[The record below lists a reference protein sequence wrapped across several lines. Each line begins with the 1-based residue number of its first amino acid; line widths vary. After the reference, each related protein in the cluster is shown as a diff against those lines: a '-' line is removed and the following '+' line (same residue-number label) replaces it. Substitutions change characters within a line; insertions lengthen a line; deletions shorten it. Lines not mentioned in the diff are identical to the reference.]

1 MSRHQKMRH
10 VISIFSILLV
20 ILVFTGCETYRQQV
34 VPFKLPTAY
43 PNVVTVADAQ
53 IAAQAY
59 DDPQQAQEA
68 FGFDIRGA
76 GILPVKVV
84 FDNKGMHSLEIL
96 TGQTFLVDSDNNL
109 WPILDQS
116 MAYDRISAKT
126 ELGKVVPEAA
136 KGALLAGAAGVII
149 GAAVGIVTGRGI
161 GEAIGRGAAVGAA
174 AGATIGGAKGLTDRD
189 VQMQIREDLDTRSL
203 KRKAIPPQQVAHGFI
218 FFPGEAK
225 NAREIRLILKA
236 VGTGQ
241 TYPLNLKF

>member
-1 MSRHQKMRH
+1 MFTKRNFGF
-10 VISIFSILLV
+10 IFAVILL
-20 ILVFTGCETYRQQV
+20 ILAFAGCESYKQQI
-34 VPFKLPTAY
+34 VPFKLPTSY
-43 PNVVTVADAQ
+43 PNVITVADAQ

-59 DDPQQAQEA
+59 DDPKEAEDA

-84 FDNKGMHSLEIL
+84 FDNAGRHPLEIM

-109 WPILDQS
+109 WPILDQNI
-116 MAYDRISAKT
+116 AYDRISNKT
-126 ELGKVVPEAA
+126 SLGRVAPEAA
-136 KGALLAGAAGVII
+136 KGALLAGAAGAII

-161 GEAIGRGAAVGAA
+161 GEAIGKGAAIGAA
-174 AGATIGGAKGLTDRD
+174 AGATIGGTRGLTDQDAQMRIRD
-189 VQMQIREDLDTRSL
+189 DLDTRSL

-225 NAREIRLILKA
+225 HAREIRLLLKA
-236 VGTGQ
+236 VDTGK

>member
-1 MSRHQKMRH
+1 M
-10 VISIFSILLV
+10 FSILLFV
-20 ILVFTGCETYRQQV
+20 PAFSGCETYRQQV

-59 DDPQQAQEA
+59 DDPKEAQEA

-84 FDNKGMHSLEIL
+84 FDNTGANTLEIE
-96 TGQTFLVDSDNNL
+96 TSQTFLVDADNNL
-109 WPILDQS
+109 WPILDQN
-116 MAYDRISAKT
+116 MAYDRISKKT

-136 KGALLAGAAGVII
+136 KGALLAGAAGAII

-161 GEAIGRGAAVGAA
+161 GEAIGKGAAVGAA
-174 AGATIGGAKGLTDRD
+174 AGATIGGTRGLSDRD
-189 VQMQIREDLDTRSL
+189 VQVQIRDDLDTRSL
-203 KRKAIPPQQVAHGFI
+203 KKRAIPPRQVAHGFI

-225 NAREIRLILKA
+225 NAKEIRLFLRA
-236 VGTGQ
+236 TNTGK
-241 TYPLNLKF
+241 TYPLSLKF